1 MSNQV
6 SIRLV
11 RACVLGVVAAT
22 GLVAS
27 SATAPAVG
35 ATQTPK
41 RQPSCTWPVSTGQ
54 IDAALGVSVESP
66 RRPLQVNEPAPGGT
80 VSWTMCVYL
89 GNGHTAGAAVGDV
102 VIEYFGGVGTQ
113 QVFMYLER
121 GFAKAKHIQRVTV
134 ARGVGSEAFSAVAAQ
149 QTYLIVHAGTT
160 MFIVFALRP
169 APKVIG
175 LGRIIARAL

>member
-1 MSNQV
+1 MQ
-6 SIRLV
+6 L
-11 RACVLGVVAAT
+11 T
-22 GLVAS
+22 
-27 SATAPAVG
+27 
-35 ATQTPK
+35 
-41 RQPSCTWPVSTGQ
+41 
-54 IDAALGVSVESP
+54 
-66 RRPLQVNEPAPGGT
+66 EPAAGGT
-80 VSWTMCVYL
+80 VRWTMCVYY
-89 GNGHTAGAAVGDV
+89 GNGGTTAGSIGDV

-113 QVFMYLER
+113 EMFMYLER